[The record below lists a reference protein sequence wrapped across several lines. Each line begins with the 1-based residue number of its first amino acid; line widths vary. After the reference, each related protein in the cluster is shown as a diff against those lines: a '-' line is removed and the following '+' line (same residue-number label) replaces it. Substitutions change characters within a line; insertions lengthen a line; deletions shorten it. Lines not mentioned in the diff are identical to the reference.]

1 MPVSRKRKKSQ
12 KSAAAA
18 RASRRRDHAR
28 KLSLSN
34 LVSGWTEAFT
44 RRVEAA
50 RPHARALAESL
61 RESAATG
68 TALEDELCARL
79 GPLLT
84 ELADRTPAE
93 PAELLAAAESGRVGE
108 LLAKGDDYIGPE
120 HFAEALADEVA
131 GAGGDPAG
139 ERVRAAVTAILPS
152 PLRERTGLEAPGPVL
167 GGPVLWTLDRYGTRF
182 AVVAPFTVPD
192 GPARWYLW
200 DVDGCTVTP
209 LPVHAGFYASPE
221 EALAAWQVGVGPIAA
236 GGTSW
241 RAADDPELLRDVLP
255 ALFGLTALGGES
267 AEQHAEYLRC
277 RRLAETVVA
286 SLPAH
291 PVPRHREDLPKLA
304 AEWMSRWPDAQDEA
318 GAVLDAWPLD
328 VPTLAVGCSPHRVAY
343 VARHIREEYRES
355 AGPVLALLP
364 DWVDLLAT
372 RNGVTPELVARAR
385 PYAEGLIHPDVA
397 PGDRDAHQARVVE

>member
-28 KLSLSN
+28 RVSLSN
-34 LVSGWTEAFT
+34 MVSGWTEAFT

-61 RESAATG
+61 RESPATG
-68 TALEDELCARL
+68 TALEDELCFRL

-84 ELADRTPAE
+84 ELADRTPADT
-93 PAELLAAAESGRVGE
+93 AELLAAAESGHLDE
-108 LLAKGDDYIGPE
+108 LLAKSDDYIGPE
-120 HFAEALADEVA
+120 HFAEALADAVA
-131 GAGGDPAG
+131 DTGAD
-139 ERVRAAVTAILPS
+139 RVRAAVTAILPS
-152 PLRERTGLEAPGPVL
+152 PLRERTGLAAPGPAL
-167 GGPVLWTLDRYGTRF
+167 GGPVLWTPDRYGTRF
-182 AVVAPFTVPD
+182 AVVAPFAVPD
-192 GPARWYLW
+192 APVRWYLW
-200 DVDGCTVTP
+200 DVDTCTVTP

-221 EALAAWQVGVGPIAA
+221 EALAAWQVGVGPVAA

-241 RAADDPELLRDVLP
+241 RAADDPELLEDVLP

-286 SLPAH
+286 SLPRH
-291 PVPRHREDLPKLA
+291 PVPRDRADLPELA
-304 AEWMSRWPDAQDEA
+304 AEWMGRWPDAQDEA

-328 VPTLAVGCSPHRVAY
+328 VPALALGCSPHRVAY
-343 VARHIREEYRES
+343 VAQQIREEYGDE
-355 AGPVLALLP
+355 AGPILALLP
-364 DWVDLLAT
+364 GWVDLLAT
-372 RNGVTPELVARAR
+372 RNGLTPELVARAR
-385 PYAEGLIHPDVA
+385 PYAEGLTHPDVA
-397 PGDRDAHQARVVE
+397 PGDRDAHQARVIE